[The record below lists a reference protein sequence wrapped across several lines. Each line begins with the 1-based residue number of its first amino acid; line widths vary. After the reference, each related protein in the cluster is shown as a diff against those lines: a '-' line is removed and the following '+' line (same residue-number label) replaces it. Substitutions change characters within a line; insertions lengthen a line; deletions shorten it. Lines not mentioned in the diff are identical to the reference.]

1 MNSTEGWRKKK
12 FLFYIIS
19 PTYLVLFISGTIF
32 PIIDNEEKE
41 PVWYVMA
48 ALFFFTFLIVAPAI
62 CPHLLVW
69 TSIVN
74 LSISKE
80 GFKSTSVN
88 MIYVFLTLV
97 STLLV
102 ILLSTMKSGVG
113 TGVLGYVVALI
124 IPILCVLWSLREII
138 LSKGGKSVLIIDEMG
153 VTFYQGSRIY
163 SLVPRTGTVSNLG
176 TLADVL
182 NYFKLD
188 GRWNVVKKK
197 LLSNQTE
204 ETMYKSV
211 HLGPH
216 LIGRTCRDD
225 IVYLLKKYEALDGNG
240 EPQN

>member
-1 MNSTEGWRKKK
+1 MKSAEGWGKKK

-19 PTYLVLFISGTIF
+19 PTYSALFISGTLF
-32 PIIDNEEKE
+32 PIIDNEEKD
-41 PVWYVMA
+41 PVWYAVA

-62 CPHLLVW
+62 WPRLLTW
-69 TSIVN
+69 TSIAN
-74 LSISKE
+74 LSISEE

-88 MIYVFLTLV
+88 MMYVFLALV

-113 TGVLGYVVALI
+113 PGVLGYVAALVA
-124 IPILCVLWSLREII
+124 PILCVLWSLREIF
-138 LSKGGKSVLIIDEMG
+138 LSKGGKSILLIDEMG

-163 SLVPRTGTVSNLG
+163 SLVPGTGTVSSLG

-197 LLSNQTE
+197 LLSNQME

-225 IVYLLKKYEALDGNG
+225 IVYLLKKYEALDVNS
-240 EPQN
+240 ETQN